1 MSRESEI
8 QVDELRLSLEPMTG
22 KVPFRTAVQGI
33 RVRLNDEALRKVVEV
48 ALAKGRDRAPVD
60 VELRSTRFVAEGAE
74 IVVQV
79 SKGRF
84 FKTDVRA
91 LLGLAAV
98 AAEQVRVE
106 IKEVKALGKLPIDA
120 FVDPVLEKALGMAA
134 ARPGITR
141 APGGG
146 RVLLIRPEEVL
157 GSLGVPLQ
165 FATPGEWDARTGE
178 GVLELRY
185 RTLG

>member
-1 MSRESEI
+1 MGQDSEVQI
-8 QVDELRLSLEPMTG
+8 DDLRLALEPISGRT
-22 KVPFRTAVQGI
+22 PFRAVVQGI
-33 RVRLNDEALRKVVEV
+33 RVRLNNEVLEKAVEV
-48 ALAKGRDRAPVD
+48 ALDKGRSRAPVD
-60 VELRSTRFVAEGAE
+60 VELRSTRFVGEGAE

-91 LLGLAAV
+91 MLGLVAV

-146 RVLLIRPEEVL
+146 RALLIQPEELL

-185 RTLG
+185 RARG

>member
-1 MSRESEI
+1 MGQESEI
-8 QVDELRLSLEPMTG
+8 QVDELRMALEPMAG
-22 KVPFRTAVQGI
+22 KTPFQTVVQGI
-33 RVRLNDEALRKVVEV
+33 RLRLNDAALRKIVDV

-60 VELRSTRFVAEGAE
+60 VELRSTHFTGEGAE

-91 LLGLAAV
+91 VIGLTAV
-98 AAEQVRVE
+98 AAEQVRAE

-134 ARPGITR
+134 ARPGIVR

-146 RVLLIRPEEVL
+146 RALLIRPEEL
-157 GSLGVPLQ
+157 LASFGLPLE
-165 FATPGEWDARTGE
+165 FATPGEWDARTDE
-178 GVLELRY
+178 GVLELRF
-185 RTLG
+185 RARG